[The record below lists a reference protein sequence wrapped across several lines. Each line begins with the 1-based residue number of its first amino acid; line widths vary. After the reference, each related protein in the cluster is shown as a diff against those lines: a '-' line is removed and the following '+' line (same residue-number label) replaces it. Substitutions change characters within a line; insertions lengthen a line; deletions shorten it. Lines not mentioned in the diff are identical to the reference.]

1 LVTRQPFGV
10 RLYRR
15 LLRLY
20 PREFHDEYGAEMARL
35 YRDRARDEGVLRL
48 WLALALDVFRT
59 APREQINV
67 LMQGIRHAF
76 RLFLRTAIVTA
87 TALTTIALRVGG
99 STAVLSVVCRHAAP
113 AAVPGTGPAR
123 RAV

>member
-1 LVTRQPFGV
+1 MVC
-10 RLYRR
+10 
-15 LLRLY
+15 
-20 PREFHDEYGAEMARL
+20 L
-35 YRDRARDEGVLRL
+35 YRDRAGDEGALGL
-48 WLALALDVFRT
+48 WLALLVDIVRT
-59 APREQINV
+59 APREQVNV
-67 LMQGIRHAF
+67 LMQDIRHAF